1 MTGARYFLD
10 ILQNSEKILNV
21 KFPSENK
28 IFIDIH

>member
-21 KFPSENK
+21 NFLLKTRYL
-28 IFIDIH
+28 